1 MDVQGLMVRAKELI
15 AVFGL
20 KLVAAVA
27 VFVIGRWAANAITH
41 IIKKIM
47 KKANVD
53 ETLTSFISSLSYIAL
68 MTVVVIAALGQLG
81 VQTTSFIAILGA
93 AGLAVGLALQNS
105 LSNFAS
111 GVMMMFFR
119 PIKVGDVVEGGGVTG
134 AVKEVQIF
142 TTVLITPD
150 NKTII
155 VPNSKITADK
165 IINYSSLGSLR
176 QEFTFTINYSDDID
190 KTRKIVAEI
199 LDRNPKV
206 LKSPAPDIGV
216 ADIVG
221 NANIKML
228 VRPWVKPEH
237 YPCINGELIEEIKKS
252 LDANKI
258 NLPADSAA
266 TKVILVKEE

>member
-1 MDVQGLMVRAKELI
+1 MNVEGLMLRAKELI
-15 AVFGL
+15 TVFGV
-20 KLVAAVA
+20 KLVAAIA
-27 VFVIGRWAANAITH
+27 VFVIGRWAAAAITH
-41 IIKKIM
+41 IIEKVM

-119 PIKVGDVVEGGGVTG
+119 PIKVGDVVEGAGVTG
-134 AVKEVQIF
+134 VVKEIQIF
-142 TTVLITPD
+142 TTVLLTPD

-155 VPNSKITADK
+155 IPNSKITADK
-165 IINYSSLGSLR
+165 IVNYSSQGSLR
-176 QEFTFTINYSDDID
+176 QEFTFTVNYSDDID
-190 KTRKIVAEI
+190 KTRKIIAEI

-206 LKSPAPDIGV
+206 LKSPAPDIVV

-228 VRPWVKPEH
+228 VRPWVKPED
-237 YPCINGELIEEIKKS
+237 YPGINAGIIEEIKKS
-252 LDANKI
+252 FDASKV

-266 TKVILVKEE
+266 TKVILIKEE

>member
-27 VFVIGRWAANAITH
+27 VFVIGRWAVGAITH
-41 IIKKIM
+41 IIEKIM

-119 PIKVGDVVEGGGVTG
+119 PIKVGDVIEGGGVTG

-165 IINYSSLGSLR
+165 IVNYSSLGSLR

-190 KTRKIVAEI
+190 KTRKIVADI
-199 LDRNPKV
+199 LDKNPKV
-206 LKSPAPDIGV
+206 LKTPAPDILV

-228 VRPWVKPEH
+228 VRPWVKPED
-237 YPCINGELIEEIKKS
+237 YPGINGELIEEIKKS

-266 TKVILVKEE
+266 AKVILVKQE